1 MENKIITL
9 KNKLCD
15 LSIRY
20 FDNHCERANQEQR
33 TLKEEIIFL
42 IEIIKTLEQ

>member
-1 MENKIITL
+1 MENKIIKL
-9 KNKLCD
+9 KDKLCD

-20 FDNHCERANQEQR
+20 FENHCETHNGEQR

-42 IEIIKTLEQ
+42 IETIKALE